1 MVKQTVRTTVTLP
14 EHLLETVGIAVKD
27 GKAKSRNELIASAL
41 GHALAALRRYQIDN
55 AFGGMS
61 GDQQYLQEVRRL
73 FEEFLKSDWE
83 AFRQGEPGQ

>member
-14 EHLLETVGIAVKD
+14 EHLPETVGIAVKD

-41 GHALAALRRYQIDN
+41 GHELAALRRYKIDK

-61 GDQQYLQEVRRL
+61 AD
-73 FEEFLKSDWE
+73 
-83 AFRQGEPGQ
+83 